1 MGGITSLPMPMR
13 LSTVSRPPL
22 PATLALGLG
31 LAAAS
36 AAQAQPSPAPRDE
49 VALQASRDYLIGAA
63 IGSSANPLGTA
74 EQKLSFGGIWAFQLG
89 RFRFASSGASALLN
103 QGRETVDSGVST
115 QLARGDKVSLN
126 TSLAIDDGRDW
137 RDEKDPRYHGLGKV
151 RATVRGRLTLGLTLS
166 ERWSLTSRASQDLLG
181 REGGLRLDTGLNYRH
196 RVSRDTHWDL
206 SFGAGWANG
215 TFRQTHYG
223 VSPEGAAATGLPAYA
238 LGGGWDSVSV
248 GWRITSALN
257 RHWVGYAGL
266 GMAQLQGAAR
276 RSPLATR
283 PTTYSAG
290 VGLAYRN
297 R

>member
-1 MGGITSLPMPMR
+1 VKQALAGAVLLLMAVVAVAQERG
-13 LSTVSRPPL
+13 STP
-22 PATLALGLG
+22 
-31 LAAAS
+31 AAAEPAAPS
-36 AAQAQPSPAPRDE
+36 ASTPPAPRDE
-49 VALQASRDYLIGAA
+49 VALQASRDYLVGAS

-103 QGRETVDSGVST
+103 QGRDTVDSGVST
-115 QLARGDKVSLN
+115 QLARSDKVSLN

-137 RDEKDPRYHGLGKV
+137 RDEKDPRFHGLGKV

-181 REGGLRLDTGLNYRH
+181 RAGGLRLDTGLNYRH
-196 RVSRDTHWDL
+196 RLSRDTHWDL

-223 VSPEGAAATGLPAYA
+223 VSTEGAAATGLPAYA
-238 LGGGWDSVSV
+238 LGSGWDNLSM

-283 PTTYSAG
+283 PTTYGAG
-290 VGLAYRN
+290 VGLA
-297 R
+297 

>member
-1 MGGITSLPMPMR
+1 MAGPDPILILAGARLAIEPAGGLTTPIDL
-13 LSTVSRPPL
+13 TVGQDEL
-22 PATLALGLG
+22 VVLDLAGPRR
-31 LAAAS
+31 S
-36 AAQAQPSPAPRDE
+36 AAFADA
-49 VALQASRDYLIGAA
+49 VA
-63 IGSSANPLGTA
+63 
-74 EQKLSFGGIWAFQLG
+74 
-89 RFRFASSGASALLN
+89 
-103 QGRETVDSGVST
+103 GV
-115 QLARGDKVSLN
+115 LPPGEGHVMFL
-126 TSLAIDDGRDW
+126 GRDW
-137 RDEKDPRYHGLGKV
+137 RDEKDPRFHGLGKV
-151 RATVRGRLTLGLTLS
+151 RATVRGRLTLGLSLS

-181 REGGLRLDTGLNYRH
+181 RDGGLRLDTGLNYRQ
-196 RVSRDTHWDL
+196 RLSRDTHWDL

-223 VSPEGAAATGLPAYA
+223 ISPEGAAATGLPAYA
-238 LGGGWDSVSV
+238 IGSGWDSLSM

-283 PTTYSAG
+283 PTTYSAA

>member
-1 MGGITSLPMPMR
+1 VKQALAGAVLSLIG
-13 LSTVSRPPL
+13 
-22 PATLALGLG
+22 AAG
-31 LAAAS
+31 LAQDGADAP
-36 AAQAQPSPAPRDE
+36 AQDRSGTPRDE
-49 VALQASRDYLIGAA
+49 VALQASRDYLVGAA

-74 EQKLSFGGIWAFQLG
+74 EQKLSLGGIWAFQLG
-89 RFRFASSGASALLN
+89 RLRFASSGASALLN
-103 QGRETVDSGVST
+103 QGRDTVDSGVST
-115 QLARGDKVSLN
+115 QLARSDKVSLN

-137 RDEKDPRYHGLGKV
+137 RDEKDPRFHGLGKV
-151 RATVRGRLTLGLTLS
+151 RATVRGRLTLGLSLS

-181 REGGLRLDTGLNYRH
+181 RDGGLRLDTGLNYRQ
-196 RVSRDTHWDL
+196 RLSRDTHWDL

-223 VSPEGAAATGLPAYA
+223 ISPEGAAATGLPAYA
-238 LGGGWDSVSV
+238 IGSGWDSLSM

-257 RHWVGYAGL
+257 QHWVGYAGL

>member
-1 MGGITSLPMPMR
+1 MKQAVAGAVLLLMAVGGVAQER
-13 LSTVSRPPL
+13 GSTP
-22 PATLALGLG
+22 
-31 LAAAS
+31 AAAEP
-36 AAQAQPSPAPRDE
+36 AAPPASTPPAPRDE
-49 VALQASRDYLIGAA
+49 VALQASRDYLVGAS

-103 QGRETVDSGVST
+103 QGRDTVDSGVST
-115 QLARGDKVSLN
+115 QLARSDKVSLN

-137 RDEKDPRYHGLGKV
+137 RDEKDPRFHGLGKV

-181 REGGLRLDTGLNYRH
+181 RDGGLRLDTGLNYRH
-196 RVSRDTHWDL
+196 RLSRDTHWDL

-223 VSPEGAAATGLPAYA
+223 ISPEGAVATGLPAYA
-238 LGGGWDSVSV
+238 LGGGWDSLSM

>member
-1 MGGITSLPMPMR
+1 VKQALAGAVLSLIG
-13 LSTVSRPPL
+13 
-22 PATLALGLG
+22 AAG
-31 LAAAS
+31 LAQDGADAP
-36 AAQAQPSPAPRDE
+36 AQDRSGTPRDE
-49 VALQASRDYLIGAA
+49 VALQASRDYLVGAA

-74 EQKLSFGGIWAFQLG
+74 EQKLSLGGIWAFQLG
-89 RFRFASSGASALLN
+89 RLRFASSGASALLN
-103 QGRETVDSGVST
+103 QGRDTVDSGVST
-115 QLARGDKVSLN
+115 QLARSDKVSLN

-137 RDEKDPRYHGLGKV
+137 RDEKDPRFHGLGKV
-151 RATVRGRLTLGLTLS
+151 RATVRGRLTLGLSLS

-181 REGGLRLDTGLNYRH
+181 RDGGLRLDTGLNYRQ
-196 RVSRDTHWDL
+196 RLSRDTHWDL

-223 VSPEGAAATGLPAYA
+223 ISPEGAAATGLPAYA
-238 LGGGWDSVSV
+238 IGSGWDSLSM

-266 GMAQLQGAAR
+266 GVAQLQGAAR

>member
-1 MGGITSLPMPMR
+1 MK
-13 LSTVSRPPL
+13 
-22 PATLALGLG
+22 PA
-31 LAAAS
+31 LAAAALLMS
-36 AAQAQPSPAPRDE
+36 AAAGLAQERGDAAPTAEPAPASAPPAPRDDL
-49 VALQASRDYLIGAA
+49 ALQASRDYLIGAA

-74 EQKLSFGGIWAFQLG
+74 EQKLSLGGIWAFQLG
-89 RFRFASSGASALLN
+89 RWRFASSGASALLN

-115 QLARGDKVSLN
+115 QLARGDRLTLN
-126 TSLAIDDGRDW
+126 TSLSIDEGRDW

-166 ERWSLTSRASQDLLG
+166 EHWSLTSRASQDLLG
-181 REGGLRLDTGLNYRH
+181 RDGGLRLDTGLNYRH
-196 RVSRDTHWDL
+196 RLSRDTHWDL

-223 VSPEGAAATGLPAYA
+223 IGPEDAAATGLPAYA
-238 LGGGWDSVSV
+238 IGSGWDSLSL
-248 GWRITSALN
+248 GWRLTSAIN

-266 GMAQLQGAAR
+266 GVAQLQGAAR

-283 PTTYSAG
+283 PTTFSAG
-290 VGLAYRN
+290 LGLAYRN

>member
-1 MGGITSLPMPMR
+1 VKQALAGAVLSLIG
-13 LSTVSRPPL
+13 
-22 PATLALGLG
+22 AAG
-31 LAAAS
+31 LAQDGADA
-36 AAQAQPSPAPRDE
+36 PAHDRTGTPRDE
-49 VALQASRDYLIGAA
+49 VALQASRDYLVGAA

-89 RFRFASSGASALLN
+89 RLRFASSGASALLN
-103 QGRETVDSGVST
+103 QGRDTVDSGVST
-115 QLARGDKVSLN
+115 QLARSDKVSLN

-137 RDEKDPRYHGLGKV
+137 RDEKDPRFHGLGKV
-151 RATVRGRLTLGLTLS
+151 RATVRGRLTLGLSLS

-181 REGGLRLDTGLNYRH
+181 RDGGLRLDTGLNYRQ
-196 RVSRDTHWDL
+196 RLSRDTHWDL

-223 VSPEGAAATGLPAYA
+223 ISPEGAAATGLPAYA
-238 LGGGWDSVSV
+238 IGSGWDSLSM

-283 PTTYSAG
+283 PTTYSAA

>member
-1 MGGITSLPMPMR
+1 MR
-13 LSTVSRPPL
+13 PALAAAALS
-22 PATLALGLG
+22 

-36 AAQAQPSPAPRDE
+36 GLAQERAGAPAAAEPAPPAASTPSRDE
-49 VALQASRDYLIGAA
+49 PVLQVSRDYLIGAA

-74 EQKLSFGGIWAFQLG
+74 EQKLSLGGIWAFQLG

-115 QLARGDKVSLN
+115 QIARGDKLSLN
-126 TSLAIDDGRDW
+126 TSLSIDEGRDW

-181 REGGLRLDTGLNYRH
+181 RGGGLRLDTGLNYRH
-196 RVSRDTHWDL
+196 RLSRDTHWDL
-206 SFGAGWANG
+206 SFGTGWANG

-238 LGGGWDSVSV
+238 IGSGWDSLSL
-248 GWRITSALN
+248 GWRLTSALN

-283 PTTYSAG
+283 PTTFSAG